1 MKHPRTSK
9 AVDTGIAGSPLISS
23 TARNSNDAQYY
34 NNRLPPVG
42 SLTRGERNSLDGI
55 LSTGSSFQ
63 TFCPVVPDGMATS
76 GDAGQGG
83 DQREAKFS
91 SLPNMDQMTEAQRC
105 RGVAQ
110 ATVSQAASSSSLP
123 CITTEGGLVGAGRRC
138 LPQLCIPEEIVEE
151 KRNLISKRL
160 EKKLLESAGRKKKRR
175 KRTDKNHLKAG
186 GASQTS
192 NGGIPGNERRRRR
205 VSGNDSDDC
214 VSVTSW
220 EVAEILASADPMA
233 PQDSDYEDTPP
244 SNDDDNVTSVFK
256 SCRVTSSPSDADT
269 LDGSSAESDHKSDLA
284 KDFSPIQCYARSA
297 QNVQSKLDCRSQLGS
312 ENHVASVKPVAI
324 SSKTL
329 SADLRTTL
337 HNAIRVIENPSK
349 ASSVNVLSL
358 FKLLRN
364 GSFRFR
370 TSVLFR
376 SRSSAVRR
384 VDRLPFEVF
393 NDVIQLNNTRL
404 EQKGTV
410 REKFTVPVIGDSTGT
425 SGWECLEGSIE
436 TGDIVVE
443 VR

>member
-1 MKHPRTSK
+1 MKNPGTSK
-9 AVDTGIAGSPLISS
+9 ALDTGIVGSPLISS
-23 TARNSNDAQYY
+23 TARNSNDSQYY
-34 NNRLPPVG
+34 NNTCRLPTIG
-42 SLTRGERNSLDGI
+42 NLTRGERNSLDGI
-55 LSTGSSFQ
+55 ISTGSSFQ
-63 TFCPVVPDGMATS
+63 TFCPVVPDGKATS

-105 RGVAQ
+105 RRVAQ
-110 ATVSQAASSSSLP
+110 ASVSQAASSSSLP

-160 EKKLLESAGRKKKRR
+160 EKKLLQSASRKKKRR
-175 KRTDKNHLKAG
+175 KRTKKNHLKAA
-186 GASQTS
+186 GASQIS
-192 NGGIPGNERRRRR
+192 NGGIPGNERRRR
-205 VSGNDSDDC
+205 VSANDSDGC

-244 SNDDDNVTSVFK
+244 STDDDNVTSVFK
-256 SCRVTSSPSDADT
+256 SCRVTSSSPSDADT
-269 LDGSSAESDHKSDLA
+269 LDGSSTESDHKSELA
-284 KDFSPIQCYARSA
+284 KDFSPIQCYTHSA
-297 QNVQSKLDCRSQLGS
+297 QNDFQSQLSSG
-312 ENHVASVKPVAI
+312 NHVASVKPVAI

-329 SADLRTTL
+329 SADLHTTL
-337 HNAIRVIENPSK
+337 HNTIRVIENPSK

-364 GSFRFR
+364 GTFRFR

-376 SRSSAVRR
+376 SRSSATRR

-393 NDVIQLNNTRL
+393 NDVIQLNNARH

-425 SGWECLEGSIE
+425 PDWECLEGSIE